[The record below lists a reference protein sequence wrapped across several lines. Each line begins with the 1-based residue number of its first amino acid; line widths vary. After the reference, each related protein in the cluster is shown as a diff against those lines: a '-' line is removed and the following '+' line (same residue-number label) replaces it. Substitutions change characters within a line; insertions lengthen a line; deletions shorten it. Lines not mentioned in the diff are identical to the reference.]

1 MSHNIIVMQYCR
13 AAVAGIL
20 RWMTSCAILGMTASC
35 LAHEATPKE
44 ARAAIILNLVCAC
57 LHIPLLGPFPLPVS
71 ETKLRPRPWYA
82 AVLAVSTLMWPAAA
96 GILFANLFSLGREK
110 SPIDTRLRVC
120 AALDIANIA
129 LCALQWTMIFKV
141 KKTERF
147 GERYRAIGYQQ
158 VQELFE
164 FRVIHRNLLGYFIVV
179 QQVD

>member
-44 ARAAIILNLVCAC
+44 ARAALIVNLVSAC

-96 GILFANLFSLGREK
+96 GILFANLFSLGLYLSR
-110 SPIDTRLRVC
+110 
-120 AALDIANIA
+120 A

>member
-1 MSHNIIVMQYCR
+1 MGHNIILMQYCR

-20 RWMTSCAILGMTASC
+20 RWISSCVILGMTASC
-35 LAHEATPKE
+35 FAHEATPKQ
-44 ARAAIILNLVCAC
+44 ARVAIIFNLVCAC

-71 ETKLRPRPWYA
+71 ETKLRPRSWYVG
-82 AVLAVSTLMWPAAA
+82 VLAISTLIWPAAA
-96 GILFANLFSLGREK
+96 GTLFAYLFSLSREK
-110 SPIDTRLRVC
+110 SPIETRLDVC
-120 AALDIANIA
+120 AALDITNIA
-129 LCALQWTMIFKV
+129 LCALQWIMIFKV

-164 FRVIHRNLLGYFIVV
+164 IRVIHRNLLGYFIVV

>member
-35 LAHEATPKE
+35 LVYDATPKE
-44 ARAAIILNLVCAC
+44 ARAAIIFNLVCDHFHCPCRKRNYA
-57 LHIPLLGPFPLPVS
+57 LGP
-71 ETKLRPRPWYA
+71 
-82 AVLAVSTLMWPAAA
+82 VSTLMWPAAA

-164 FRVIHRNLLGYFIVV
+164 LRVIHRNLLGYFIVV

>member
-1 MSHNIIVMQYCR
+1 MGHNIILMQYCR

-20 RWMTSCAILGMTASC
+20 RWITSCAILGMTASC
-35 LAHEATPKE
+35 LAYEATPKQ
-44 ARAAIILNLVCAC
+44 ARAAIIYNLVCAC

-82 AVLAVSTLMWPAAA
+82 VVLAVSTLMWPAAA
-96 GILFANLFSLGREK
+96 GTLFAYLFSLSHDK
-110 SPIDTRLRVC
+110 SPINTRIRVC
-120 AALDIANIA
+120 AALDITNIV
-129 LCALQWTMIFKV
+129 LCVIQWTMIFKV

-147 GERYRAIGYQQ
+147 GERYRAIGYQE

-164 FRVIHRNLLGYFIVV
+164 IKVIHRNLLGYFIVV